1 MSPNT
6 DLFLEGAFSGEPSA
20 DRFPWSIDFTVICE
34 GTPFS
39 SKASACFRRKEIK
52 RDKLKVRRKS
62 KVNQELARTQTEF
75 VCDSMAKHFVS
86 TNLGFLVKYRRYS
99 CSRTCLNHFEMYKS
113 NI

>member
-20 DRFPWSIDFTVICE
+20 DRFPRSIDFTVICE

-62 KVNQELARTQTEF
+62 KVNQEFARTQ
-75 VCDSMAKHFVS
+75 
-86 TNLGFLVKYRRYS
+86 NLSVTAWQSNSFQLTLDFL
-99 CSRTCLNHFEMYKS
+99 
-113 NI
+113 